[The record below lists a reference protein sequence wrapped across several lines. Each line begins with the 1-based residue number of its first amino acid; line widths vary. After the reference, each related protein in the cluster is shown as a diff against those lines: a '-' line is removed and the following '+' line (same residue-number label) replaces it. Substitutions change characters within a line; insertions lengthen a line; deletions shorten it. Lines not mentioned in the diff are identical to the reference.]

1 MKNNFPDLN
10 YQMDT
15 INSNLSEIVPEEELE
30 RKIQSSLDTKTPLMI
45 KFGCDPSMPDLHLG
59 HSVILNKLRQF
70 QELGHT
76 AVLIIGDFT
85 AMIGDPSGKNKTRPK
100 LSLEQTSENSKT
112 YVDQAMLILSKSNLR
127 IEKNSKWLGR
137 LNFNDVIEI
146 ASKYTVARMLERDD
160 FTKRYSSGAP
170 ISIHEFL
177 YPLAQGYDSIAV
189 DSDIELGG
197 TDQKFNLL
205 VGRSL
210 QKDYNMSPQCIITMP
225 IIEGLDGKEKMS
237 KSNNNYI
244 ALTDGPDEIF
254 GKTMSIPDSLISK
267 YFQYCTHASADKL
280 NIINEKLGDLSCN
293 PRDLKHDLAFK
304 LVEIYHSVDEAT
316 KAKENFVNV
325 FSKDKIPDNVDEYII
340 QNNKESLISI
350 MINSK
355 MVISKSE
362 ARRLIN
368 QGAVRLDSNKVS
380 DPFLVI
386 QSNKNLMLKVGK
398 RKFLK
403 II

>member
-30 RKIQSSLDTKTPLMI
+30 KKIQSSLDTKTPLMI

-254 GKTMSIPDSLISK
+254 GKTMSIPDSLIAK
-267 YFQYCTHASADKL
+267 YFQYCTHASADEL
-280 NIINEKLGDLSCN
+280 DIINEKLGNLSCN

-340 QNNKESLISI
+340 QNSKESLISI

-380 DPFLVI
+380 DPFLVV

>member
-30 RKIQSSLDTKTPLMI
+30 KKIQSSLDTKTPLMI

-254 GKTMSIPDSLISK
+254 GKTMSIPDSLIAK
-267 YFQYCTHASADKL
+267 YFQYCTHASADEL
-280 NIINEKLGDLSCN
+280 DIINEKLGNLSCN

>member
-30 RKIQSSLDTKTPLMI
+30 KKIQSSLNTKTPLII

-100 LSLEQTSENSKT
+100 LSLEQTSENSET

-127 IEKNSKWLGR
+127 IVKNSKWLGR

-210 QKDYNMSPQCIITMP
+210 QKDYNISPQCIITMP

-254 GKTMSIPDSLISK
+254 GKTMSIPDSLIAK
-267 YFQYCTHASADKL
+267 YFQYCTHTSADELKS
-280 NIINEKLGDLSCN
+280 INDKLGNLACN
-293 PRDLKHDLAFK
+293 PRDLKHDLAFR
-304 LVEIYHSVDEAT
+304 LVEIYHSADEAT

-340 QNNKESLISI
+340 HDSEESLISI
-350 MINSK
+350 MINSN
-355 MVISKSE
+355 MVMSKSE
-362 ARRLIN
+362 ARRLIK
-368 QGAVRLDSNKVS
+368 QGAIRLDNSKVS

-386 QSNKNLMLKVGK
+386 QSNKNLVLKVGK

>member
-254 GKTMSIPDSLISK
+254 GKTMSIPDSLIAK
-267 YFQYCTHASADKL
+267 YFQYCTHASADEL
-280 NIINEKLGDLSCN
+280 DIINEKLGNLSCN

>member
-205 VGRSL
+205 VGRTL

-254 GKTMSIPDSLISK
+254 GKTMSIPDSLIAK
-267 YFQYCTHASADKL
+267 YFQYCTHASADEL
-280 NIINEKLGDLSCN
+280 DIINEKLGNLSCN

-386 QSNKNLMLKVGK
+386 QSNKSLMLKVGK

>member
-254 GKTMSIPDSLISK
+254 GKTMSIPDSLIAK
-267 YFQYCTHASADKL
+267 YFQYCTHASADEL
-280 NIINEKLGDLSCN
+280 DIINEKLGNLSCN

-386 QSNKNLMLKVGK
+386 QSNKSLMLKVGK

>member
-1 MKNNFPDLN
+1 M
-10 YQMDT
+10 
-15 INSNLSEIVPEEELE
+15 
-30 RKIQSSLDTKTPLMI
+30 
-45 KFGCDPSMPDLHLG
+45 
-59 HSVILNKLRQF
+59 
-70 QELGHT
+70 
-76 AVLIIGDFT
+76 
-85 AMIGDPSGKNKTRPK
+85 
-100 LSLEQTSENSKT
+100 
-112 YVDQAMLILSKSNLR
+112 
-127 IEKNSKWLGR
+127 
-137 LNFNDVIEI
+137 
-146 ASKYTVARMLERDD
+146 
-160 FTKRYSSGAP
+160 
-170 ISIHEFL
+170 
-177 YPLAQGYDSIAV
+177 
-189 DSDIELGG
+189 
-197 TDQKFNLL
+197 
-205 VGRSL
+205 

-254 GKTMSIPDSLISK
+254 GKTMSIPDLLIAK
-267 YFQYCTHASADKL
+267 YFQYCTHASADEL
-280 NIINEKLGDLSCN
+280 DIINEKLGNLSCN

-355 MVISKSE
+355 MVMSKSE

>member
-127 IEKNSKWLGR
+127 IEKNSKWLGS

-254 GKTMSIPDSLISK
+254 GKTMSIPDSLIAK
-267 YFQYCTHASADKL
+267 YFQYCTHASADEL
-280 NIINEKLGDLSCN
+280 DIINEKLGNLSCN

>member
-127 IEKNSKWLGR
+127 IEKNSKWLGS

-304 LVEIYHSVDEAT
+304 LVEIYHSADEAI

>member
-30 RKIQSSLDTKTPLMI
+30 KKIQSSLDTKTPLMI

-76 AVLIIGDFT
+76 AVLIIGEFT

-225 IIEGLDGKEKMS
+225 IIEGLDGKEKKS

-254 GKTMSIPDSLISK
+254 GKTMSIPDSLIAK
-267 YFQYCTHASADKL
+267 YFQYCTHASADEL
-280 NIINEKLGDLSCN
+280 DIINKKLGNLSCN

-355 MVISKSE
+355 MVMSKSE
-362 ARRLIN
+362 ARRLII